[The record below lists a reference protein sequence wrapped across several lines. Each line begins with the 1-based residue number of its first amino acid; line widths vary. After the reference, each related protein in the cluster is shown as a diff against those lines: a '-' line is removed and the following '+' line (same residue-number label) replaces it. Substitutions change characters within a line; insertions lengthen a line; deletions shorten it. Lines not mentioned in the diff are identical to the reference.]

1 MRTIL
6 RSLALIALVQVSLYA
21 QLNVGRITG
30 TVHDASGAVMPG
42 VTVVAKN
49 TETALT
55 QEAVTNAEG
64 VYVVKLLPIGHYI
77 VAVSQTGFQKFER
90 TEIQV
95 VSGEAVTV
103 DITLAVGQVTQTVTV
118 TGAAALLDTST
129 SNAGT
134 SRTSQELAP
143 LPLPLFGN
151 SSRTAIAAARTM
163 AGVAYD
169 PGESGGQEF
178 MVVSRSQINGQ
189 APGIWGYKVD
199 GVEGSYGDK
208 ETASD
213 FITPVPDVVQ
223 EVRLTS
229 NTDAVDGFS
238 GGVNYSVTLK
248 SGGSKLHGDIYNY
261 IRNDL
266 TEARNTLLA
275 KVPEDKQD
283 NGGFV
288 LSGPIVIPHV

>member
-1 MRTIL
+1 
-6 RSLALIALVQVSLYA
+6 
-21 QLNVGRITG
+21 
-30 TVHDASGAVMPG
+30 
-42 VTVVAKN
+42 
-49 TETALT
+49 
-55 QEAVTNAEG
+55 
-64 VYVVKLLPIGHYI
+64 
-77 VAVSQTGFQKFER
+77 
-90 TEIQV
+90 
-95 VSGEAVTV
+95 
-103 DITLAVGQVTQTVTV
+103 
-118 TGAAALLDTST
+118 
-129 SNAGT
+129 
-134 SRTSQELAP
+134 
-143 LPLPLFGN
+143 
-151 SSRTAIAAARTM
+151 M

-199 GVEGSYGDK
+199 GLEGSYGDK

-288 LSGPIVIPHV
+288 LSGPIVIPHVYNSKDKTFFLVNMDFFRYRTTIAGAQASVVGSVPTVLQRQGNFTELLGPQIGTDALGRPIFQGLP